1 MGRGKKEST
10 WAEASFVWQR
20 STTWEEWAGG
30 IMDHETNSG
39 PFMRLRFLIVIPE
52 RQEPG
57 GDKTTFVL
65 KIIIGIREKE
75 RKNWSYHLIIMSD
88 HHLVA
93 GGRTSSLLIKSRHF
107 SHFHQ
112 YSREEWWRAEEAV
125 GGHSNGLV
133 VGHQA
138 EWVDIL
144 LPISGF
150 RLNEKFQSNTFNR
163 LTLVLRIIKV

>member
-10 WAEASFVWQR
+10 RAEASFVWQR

-30 IMDHETNSG
+30 IMDHGLYDERCG
-39 PFMRLRFLIVIPE
+39 PEFVMRLRFLIVILLKDNE
-52 RQEPG
+52 IAW

-93 GGRTSSLLIKSRHF
+93 GGRTSSFNLRHF

-112 YSREEWWRAEEAV
+112 GRSKWEKIQTEEAV
-125 GGHSNGLV
+125 GHSNGLV
-133 VGHQA
+133 VGHHHA
-138 EWVDIL
+138 AL
-144 LPISGF
+144 L
-150 RLNEKFQSNTFNR
+150 L
-163 LTLVLRIIKV
+163 LRPMLSLDHFPKT